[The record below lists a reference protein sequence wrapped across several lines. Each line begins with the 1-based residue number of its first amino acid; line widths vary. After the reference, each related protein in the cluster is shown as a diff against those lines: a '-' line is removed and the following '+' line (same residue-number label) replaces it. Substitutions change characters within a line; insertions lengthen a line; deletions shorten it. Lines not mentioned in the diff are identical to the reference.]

1 SPRASRRR
9 SGLSLTRRR
18 ERSLSV
24 SGSKR
29 RGGCRRPSARARRR
43 PAAGRWWGAPRNWS
57 GSWTPGPRAGG
68 SGGRQGRGAKATRG
82 WGRRDPG
89 GRWWR
94 GRGSAAAAG
103 AAGRDLARAPVL
115 FLLTAAAQPPRDELD
130 ELRVRIGRELAGTAV
145 RLGPLAPD
153 ALRTLAR
160 WALPAF
166 GDVEL
171 DRITR
176 RVATDSAGIPLLA
189 VELLHA
195 VASGLDLR
203 ETGGAWPEPLHTLDQ
218 TLPGDLPDAIVAAI
232 RIEFRRLSP
241 DAQRVLVV
249 AAVLN
254 GRVPGPIL
262 GQRAG
267 LAGEAL
273 ATALDELEWQR
284 WL

>member
-1 SPRASRRR
+1 HPSSSSTYLVSTPAAHPHLHSFPTRR
-9 SGLSLTRRR
+9 SS
-18 ERSLSV
+18 
-24 SGSKR
+24 
-29 RGGCRRPSARARRR
+29 
-43 PAAGRWWGAPRNWS
+43 
-57 GSWTPGPRAGG
+57 
-68 SGGRQGRGAKATRG
+68 
-82 WGRRDPG
+82 
-89 GRWWR
+89 
-94 GRGSAAAAG
+94 
-103 AAGRDLARAPVL
+103 DL
-115 FLLTAAAQPPRDELD
+115 
-130 ELRVRIGRELAGTAV
+130 
-145 RLGPLAPD
+145 
-153 ALRTLAR
+153 

-254 GRVPGPIL
+254 GRVPG
-262 GQRAG
+262 
-267 LAGEAL
+267 
-273 ATALDELEWQR
+273 
-284 WL
+284 

>member
-1 SPRASRRR
+1 
-9 SGLSLTRRR
+9 
-18 ERSLSV
+18 
-24 SGSKR
+24 
-29 RGGCRRPSARARRR
+29 
-43 PAAGRWWGAPRNWS
+43 
-57 GSWTPGPRAGG
+57 
-68 SGGRQGRGAKATRG
+68 
-82 WGRRDPG
+82 
-89 GRWWR
+89 
-94 GRGSAAAAG
+94 
-103 AAGRDLARAPVL
+103 
-115 FLLTAAAQPPRDELD
+115 
-130 ELRVRIGRELAGTAV
+130 
-145 RLGPLAPD
+145 
-153 ALRTLAR
+153 
-160 WALPAF
+160 
-166 GDVEL
+166 VEL

-262 GQRAG
+262 GRRAG

-273 ATALDELEWQR
+273 AAALDELEWQR
-284 WL
+284 WLTAEPRGYAFVARIMRDVVDRDMVTEGQRQRIKDSTKEAL